1 MEKWTPEQLAR
12 LETLTEGLNERL
24 LDRAERGLARERAAR
39 ERDDRRRRR
48 LRRLTLGLL
57 GRE

>member
-12 LETLTEGLNERL
+12 LEALTEGLNERL
-24 LDRAERGLARERAAR
+24 LDRAERGLAREREAR
-39 ERDDRRRRR
+39 ERDERRRRR
-48 LRRLTLGLL
+48 LRRLSLGLL